1 MAEAQNLAINLDE
14 ASIDILRKVNKIH
27 RDSLINVGLAL
38 VKQTG
43 YYKTL
48 AGIAEAETLDDVASL
63 DIEPSGNKEPKTS
76 KASGLQKKVD
86 EKPARPVTTWDSF

>member
-14 ASIDILRKVNKIH
+14 ASIDILRKVDKIH

-48 AGIAEAETLDDVASL
+48 AGTADVDDLDDVASL
-63 DIEPSGNKEPKTS
+63 DIETDDEKPSKTS
-76 KASGLQKKVD
+76 KSQKKAKAE
-86 EKPARPVTTWDSF
+86 EKPSKPASSWDSF